1 MKRFLSILLALAL
14 ALTLG
19 IPALAAEHR
28 AGDTYIRILGSS
40 GARTVGVRTT
50 YGAYRQTADGA
61 VYRDDRYEFVY
72 TDDGVS
78 WVSAGAAESSLGSGM
93 YDGTQF
99 LAGPFGS
106 ERPTW
111 CSADGGHWTALTP
124 EEQDTA
130 PAIQRGRSSLN
141 GLTFTL
147 RGGRELWVTDG
158 QGRAV
163 ELTADFTSF
172 LASYDMADVQAYPVP
187 QGIRVEVYSRYGYE
201 TGASHTYPAAELK
214 QRLAAAQPELL
225 RVTVDGKPVTFP
237 ISLYQVSG
245 CTMAPLRQMAQALGY
260 TFDYDGSSGTAVCAR
275 GTDTISCARGQ
286 HPGYR
291 QRQDHQLAGGARRA
305 ARWHILCTRPIL
317 CRGGGGGCDLGCG
330 GADLLPHHSNSG
342 GVNMRRRAISALAAA
357 LALVLTLVTPAL
369 AAGRPN
375 WDGPLGAMA
384 GPVVCETGRDYVL
397 SYTIIGGVYRSAD
410 GVTWTELDRQWA
422 SAGWAYGTGVN
433 GLAHKEFQFLWTGSE
448 YMMRQSLLDDPREDT
463 HQQYGDSPRNNWVTL
478 LDEGFRI
485 IGAKAFDGPVTDIRY
500 AGGTY
505 YATVDGVEHA
515 FTRTDWEPGREG
527 GVYYSGT
534 AWYKQ
539 ENQRKPVEVT
549 SYLIREQPG
558 NNGPFGLAVSTD
570 GYSWLPLETKLTPDM
585 MRLSETGG
593 GAVVYYS
600 PYDGSLYYYDYRGSR
615 FAGAC
620 TAGWVEAD
628 LGFDP
633 AEGVGTAWVDYTFRW
648 TGDGYLMCQSV
659 TGRG

>member
-1 MKRFLSILLALAL
+1 MKRFLSILLALAM

-19 IPALAAEHR
+19 IPALAAEHQ

-111 CSADGGHWTALTP
+111 RSADGVHWTALTP

-275 GTDTISCARGQ
+275 GTDTISV
-286 HPGYR
+286 
-291 QRQDHQLAGGARRA
+291 RA
-305 ARWHILCTRPIL
+305 ASTQATVNGKTTNWLAVPAEL
-317 CRGGGGGCDLGCG
+317 RGGIFCVPVRFFAEAA
-330 GADLLPHHSNSG
+330 GAD
-342 GVNMRRRAISALAAA
+342 
-357 LALVLTLVTPAL
+357 VTWD
-369 AAGRPN
+369 AAGQTFY
-375 WDGPLGAMA
+375 LTTA
-384 GPVVCETGRDYVL
+384 
-397 SYTIIGGVYRSAD
+397 I
-410 GVTWTELDRQWA
+410 Q
-422 SAGWAYGTGVN
+422 
-433 GLAHKEFQFLWTGSE
+433 
-448 YMMRQSLLDDPREDT
+448 
-463 HQQYGDSPRNNWVTL
+463 
-478 LDEGFRI
+478 EG
-485 IGAKAFDGPVTDIRY
+485 
-500 AGGTY
+500 
-505 YATVDGVEHA
+505 
-515 FTRTDWEPGREG
+515 
-527 GVYYSGT
+527 
-534 AWYKQ
+534 
-539 ENQRKPVEVT
+539 
-549 SYLIREQPG
+549 
-558 NNGPFGLAVSTD
+558 
-570 GYSWLPLETKLTPDM
+570 
-585 MRLSETGG
+585 
-593 GAVVYYS
+593 
-600 PYDGSLYYYDYRGSR
+600 
-615 FAGAC
+615 
-620 TAGWVEAD
+620 
-628 LGFDP
+628 
-633 AEGVGTAWVDYTFRW
+633 
-648 TGDGYLMCQSV
+648 
-659 TGRG
+659 